1 MVLIV
6 FNLIADGRLSNPF
19 SIEQLID
26 ILLES
31 CVTPVTTTVYQ
42 NFLAMYRSKYQQQ
55 KSILKQCDAIENIFA
70 SLDHDSKLISKAAEQ
85 LEDMLASLDHIISK

>member
-1 MVLIV
+1 MALIL

-31 CVTPVTTTVYQ
+31 CVTPTNTLVYQ
-42 NFLAMYRSKYQQQ
+42 NFLMMYRKKYHQQ

-85 LEDMLASLDHIISK
+85 LEDMLASLDHCISK